1 MVLHSKRYTA
11 LVLTIAMSSTWARAG
26 DESVGQKAH
35 EVGTTVVH
43 AVEKGA
49 TVAGKAVEKGFDKV
63 NEKVLKPADHWIQSK
78 VNPKGTTSEHKPQ
91 GPVDT
96 AP

>member
-1 MVLHSKRYTA
+1 MVSISKRYTA
-11 LVLTIAMSSTWARAG
+11 LVFVIAMSSTWARAD

-35 EVGTTVVH
+35 DVGTTVVH

-49 TVAGKAVEKGFDKV
+49 TVAGKAVEKGFNKV

-78 VNPKGTTSEHKPQ
+78 VNPKGTASASKPQ
-91 GPVDT
+91 GPVDNT
-96 AP
+96 P